1 MGGAA
6 TRVVLHADDLGMSHG
21 ANAAFAELCAFGTIT
36 CGSVMAPCPWFAEL
50 AAMARDDP
58 SLDVGVHLTLTS
70 EMKGY
75 RWRPLTR
82 PPGAAGLTDGDG
94 FFHPDVAT
102 VRARAGR
109 EAVEAE
115 LRAQI
120 EAALGAGIDV
130 THLDDHMG
138 AVLAPEFVATYVR
151 VAADYRL
158 PLVMCPALAAYGG
171 PHNLRGVTEATFA
184 PGVALARAAGFAIF
198 DRIAETAW
206 QVAVPPAD
214 AGRAMIES
222 LAPGLTFLALH
233 VTRPG
238 EIEAIDAGFHA
249 VRTGE
254 YALFRSAAFRDW
266 LHARGLELVG
276 MRALRDE
283 LRART
288 NTEKGAGWTVSA
300 SA

>member
-1 MGGAA
+1 MRRA
-6 TRVVLHADDLGMSHG
+6 VLHADDLGMSHG
-21 ANAAFAELCAFGTIT
+21 ANAAFAELSAFGTIT
-36 CGSVMAPCPWFAEL
+36 SGSVMVPCPWFAEL
-50 AAMARDDP
+50 AALARDDP

-82 PPGAAGLTDGDG
+82 PPASAGVTDADG
-94 FFHPDVAT
+94 FFHPDAAM
-102 VRARAGR
+102 VRALAEP
-109 EAVEAE
+109 EAIEAE

-138 AVLAPEFVATYVR
+138 TVLAPEFVAIYVR

-158 PLVMCPALAAYGG
+158 PLVICPALAAYGG
-171 PHNLRGVTEATFA
+171 PHNLRGVTETNFA
-184 PGVALARAAGFAIF
+184 PGVALARAAGFKIF

-206 QVAVPPAD
+206 DSALRPED

-222 LAPGLTFLALH
+222 LAPGLSFLALH

-238 EIEAIDAGFHA
+238 EIEAIDPSSHA
-249 VRTGE
+249 IRTGE
-254 YALFRSAAFRDW
+254 YALFRSSAFRVW
-266 LHARGLELVG
+266 LQAQSLELVG

-283 LRART
+283 FRDGG
-288 NTEKGAGWTVSA
+288 KGAGWNASA

>member
-1 MGGAA
+1 MGPT

-21 ANAAFAELCAFGTIT
+21 ANAAFAELCAFGTVT
-36 CGSVMAPCPWFAEL
+36 SGSVMAPCPWFAEL

-58 SLDVGVHLTLTS
+58 FLDVGVHLTLTS

-102 VRARAGR
+102 VRARAERG
-109 EAVEAE
+109 AIEAE

-120 EAALGAGIDV
+120 EAALRAGIDV

-138 AVLAPEFVATYVR
+138 AVLAPEFVEIYVR

-158 PLVMCPALAAYGG
+158 PLVMCPTLAAYGG

-184 PGVALARAAGFAIF
+184 SGVALARAAGFTIF

-206 QVAVPPAD
+206 QAAVPPED

-222 LAPGLTFLALH
+222 LAPGLNFLALH

-238 EIEAIDAGFHA
+238 EIEAIDAAFHA
-249 VRTGE
+249 IRTGE
-254 YALFRSAAFRDW
+254 YALFRSTAFRDW
-266 LHARGLELVG
+266 LHARGPELTG
-276 MRALRDE
+276 MRAVREE

-288 NTEKGAGWTVSA
+288 SGGRGAGWTASA